1 MPEGGSRPTY
11 YNKALHVIIALFLC
25 FNFFSLFL
33 SEMTGFEKDCLKA
46 HNEYRAKH
54 GVPPLKWSA
63 ELAADAQEW
72 AKELAVKSRDHL
84 ILLLA
89 AQER

>member
-1 MPEGGSRPTY
+1 M
-11 YNKALHVIIALFLC
+11 LC
-25 FNFFSLFL
+25 SFVSIFFFAFL

-63 ELAADAQEW
+63 ELAADALEW
-72 AKELAVKSRDHL
+72 AKELAVKSRDHS

-89 AQER
+89 AQERWSLSLKLLFSPS